1 MGLIIG
7 EWVTKSSGYSVTMA
21 PVEASPRMGVPLV
34 WGRRVCV
41 RNEGLE
47 DDSELIAS
55 QQVG

>member
-1 MGLIIG
+1 
-7 EWVTKSSGYSVTMA
+7 
-21 PVEASPRMGVPLV
+21 MGVSLV

-55 QQVG
+55 QQVGQVGQVGQLLTRMENSPG

>member
-1 MGLIIG
+1 
-7 EWVTKSSGYSVTMA
+7 MA
-21 PVEASPRMGVPLV
+21 SVEASPRMGVSLV

-55 QQVG
+55 QQVGQVGQVGQLLTRMENSPG